1 MSEQAR
7 TTRDRVRSAVS
18 QDGPIT
24 ARELSEQ
31 LDLTPAAVRRHL
43 DALAAEGT
51 ITEHE
56 PAVTAGHR
64 GRGRPA
70 RAWVLS
76 DEGQATLPTAYD
88 AVALEV
94 LTFLEQTQG
103 PQAVEQYAR
112 DRARRLVSQY
122 AELVERAGDD
132 PLDRAAALSSALR
145 QDGFSSSV
153 REVPQVRGLQLC
165 QGHCPV
171 QNVAEAFPT
180 LCEAEA
186 DAFSEL
192 LGVHVQRLQT
202 LPAGGHVCTTFVPAA
217 TVTDRPQES
226 DTTTHPTTE
235 ERSR

>member
-1 MSEQAR
+1 MSEQAT

-24 ARELSEQ
+24 ARELSRQ

-51 ITEHE
+51 ITEHDAST
-56 PAVTAGHR
+56 PGQR

-94 LTFLEQTQG
+94 LSFLEDTQG

-112 DRARRLVSQY
+112 DRARRLVAQY
-122 AELVERAGDD
+122 AEEVERAGDD
-132 PLDRAAALSSALR
+132 PLDRAAALSAALR
-145 QDGFSSSV
+145 EDGFASSV

-171 QNVAEAFPT
+171 QNVAEAFPA

-217 TVTDRPQES
+217 TVTSRPQGS